1 MKRVVS
7 VFFCLIFTFAL
18 LLLRL
23 YTLATGTVAESAGRG
38 GTLTVEAS
46 RSRGFLYDRSGL
58 PFVNETSERIA
69 VAAPLATVPELLRG
83 AASAQDFSDALTR
96 WSRGLP
102 AVLPVTG
109 EVAGTGVFTAVQ
121 PTRYG
126 ERFLIPH
133 LAGYCDASGHGV
145 CGLEKSY
152 DALLSE
158 RVCRVTFDVDAAGRV
173 LCGRGTRVT
182 DEGVLSPRGVELTL
196 DKRLQAVVR
205 DGMLQSDVRK
215 GAAVLLDADSGEIRA
230 AVSVPEFDVTD
241 PAQALDDPDAPFVDR
256 ALQSVSVG
264 SVYKIIVAA
273 ALLEHGVPTDYTYTC
288 TGETVQN
295 DVTFHCHLR
304 TGHGA
309 LTMPDA
315 LTHSCNTW
323 FICAAKQ
330 IPVSEILDLSWKLGL
345 GSEAA
350 LAPDLIG
357 SAGIV
362 PDEAELS
369 TDAARA
375 NLAFGQGRLTA
386 TPLQIAAA
394 TAACVNGGVYHEPR
408 LVQAVIGPDGDRAP
422 TQPSQGMRVLRRT
435 TSDTLRRMLV
445 YAASGTK
452 RLTFKD
458 CGGKTATAQTGVFRD
473 GAEQLCTWYSGF
485 FPADDPQYVLTIFCE
500 DGTSGAADCI
510 PVFESIA
517 RKIYKKTEKS
527 SEIG

>member
-1 MKRVVS
+1 MTVKRVVS
-7 VFFCLIFTFAL
+7 VFFCLVFSLAL
-18 LLLRL
+18 LMLRL
-23 YTLATGTVAESAGRG
+23 YVLSAGTAQSAQAG
-38 GTLTVEAS
+38 GTLTVEAA

-58 PFVNETSERIA
+58 PFVNETSVRTV
-69 VAAPLATVPELLRG
+69 VAAPTPSAPQLLQGVTR
-83 AASAQDFSDALTR
+83 QRDFSAALSR

-102 AVLPVTG
+102 AVVPVTG
-109 EVAGTGVFTAVQ
+109 EVSGAGLFTAMQ
-121 PTRYG
+121 PVRYA

-133 LAGYCDASGHGV
+133 LAGYCDAAGHGV

-152 DALLSE
+152 DDLLSE

-173 LCGRGTRVT
+173 LCGGETRVT
-182 DEGVLSPRGVELTL
+182 DEGVASPRGVELTL
-196 DKRLQAVVR
+196 DKRMQAAVR
-205 DGMLQSDVRK
+205 EGLLQSDVRK
-215 GAAVLLDADSGEIRA
+215 GSAVLLDAENGEILA
-230 AVSVPEFDVTD
+230 LCSVPEYDPSDVG
-241 PAQALDDPDAPFVDR
+241 ARLDDPDAPFVDR

-273 ALLEHGVPTDYTYTC
+273 ALLEHGVGEGFTYVC

-315 LTHSCNTW
+315 LYHSCNTW
-323 FICAAKQ
+323 FIHAAKQ

-345 GSEAA
+345 GSAVT
-350 LAPDLIG
+350 LAPELSC

-362 PDEAELS
+362 PDEAELA

-386 TPLQIAAA
+386 APVQIAAA
-394 TAACVNGGVYHEPR
+394 TAACVNGGVYYEPR
-408 LVQAVIGPDGDRAP
+408 LVRALIGDDGARSETA
-422 TQPSQGMRVLRRT
+422 PSQGTRVLRRS
-435 TSDTLRRMLV
+435 TSDALREMLV
-445 YAASGTK
+445 YAASETK

-458 CGGKTATAQTGVFRD
+458 CGGKTATAQTGVYR
-473 GAEQLCTWYSGF
+473 GGEEQLGTWYSGF
-485 FPADDPQYVLTIFCE
+485 FPAQEPRYVLTVFCE

-517 RKIYKKTEKS
+517 LKIRKKP
-527 SEIG
+527 